1 MKEYEWQMTVYAE
14 LFKRKNGV
22 YPKQAILYF
31 LNELDVNPVP
41 TKRPLR
47 AVHTV
52 NFNQGNVDR
61 ALSEFDATADE
72 IIQCNTQNTWPMPLM
87 VPDKETCDICD
98 LRWNCDTKNDLYTR
112 RLPIVYIGRASCRER
127 VGQYL

>member
-72 IIQCNTQNTWPMPLM
+72 IIQCNTQRS
-87 VPDKETCDICD
+87 EE
-98 LRWNCDTKNDLYTR
+98 R
-112 RLPIVYIGRASCRER
+112 R
-127 VGQYL
+127 VGKEGVSTGRSGWWGGQ

>member
-1 MKEYEWQMTVYAE
+1 MEIWDYKGSRLPKASDPRMKEYEWQMTVYAE

-52 NFNQGNVDR
+52 TFNQGNVDR
-61 ALSEFDATADE
+61 AISEFDRSEEHTSE
-72 IIQCNTQNTWPMPLM
+72 LQSLM
-87 VPDKETCDICD
+87 RTSYAVFCLK
-98 LRWNCDTKNDLYTR
+98 KNKTN
-112 RLPIVYIGRASCRER
+112 
-127 VGQYL
+127 

>member
-72 IIQCNTQNTWPMPLM
+72 IIQCNTQNTWQMQMM
-87 VPDKETCDICD
+87 VPDKETCNISEHRC
-98 LRWNCDTKNDLYTR
+98 NSNTKNTPYQHR
-112 RLPIVYIGRASCRER
+112 SPIARIHNV
-127 VGQYL
+127 

>member
-1 MKEYEWQMTVYAE
+1 MTVYAE

-87 VPDKETCDICD
+87 VPDKERSEEHTSELQSLMRISYAVFF
-98 LRWNCDTKNDLYTR
+98 LKKTKNNTSNAQ
-112 RLPIVYIGRASCRER
+112 I
-127 VGQYL
+127 